1 MAIYHCTVKT
11 IGRASGRSAVAAAA
25 YRSGTRLVDERQ
37 QLVHDFG
44 RKRGVV
50 ASGIELPESA
60 PDRWRDRSALW
71 NEVERTERSS
81 RAQTAREIEAA
92 LPRGLS
98 RAEQVELVRDY
109 ADGLTARGMVVDW
122 SIHDVDGR
130 NPHVHMLMPQRSC
143 DADGFLAKSRTAYV
157 CERDGERRSLT
168 ADELREQPGWEK
180 VYLYDR
186 REMTMPQA
194 EAVGLDPKADRD
206 RRQPLQETRY
216 LNDWNEPER
225 VPEWRREWED
235 CQNRA
240 LERYYERTRVPE
252 AQRSYTD
259 CRSYAEQGVELEPTR
274 HEGPVVSAIE
284 TIARAEAAKRRAA
297 YEPVT
302 ERHRENLEIRQR
314 NGELAALKREL
325 EQVRERIRQA
335 TERLRELRDRARE
348 RVREMAQR
356 ASLQRAREEEPKP
369 EQAQCREMA
378 ARQPDRQP
386 EHARDPLEVLRER
399 AAERARAEGPGRA
412 RDPLEVL
419 RERAA
424 ERARAEG
431 PGRARDPLEVLRE
444 RAAERARANEQDQRR
459 EHGHDRG
466 HDRDYEPEYDRDY
479 EPDYE
484 PEYDRGPR
492 LGLY

>member
-130 NPHVHMLMPQRSC
+130 NPHVHMLMPPRSC

-194 EAVGLDPKADRD
+194 AAAGLDPKADRD

-225 VPEWRREWED
+225 VPEWRREWEEA
-235 CQNRA
+235 QNRA

-348 RVREMAQR
+348 RVREIGRGAHGGSSEPEQR
-356 ASLQRAREEEPKP
+356 RQQQPELPRKP
-369 EQAQCREMA
+369 EQRCEPGR
-378 ARQPDRQP
+378 RQEPERQP
-386 EHARDPLEVLRER
+386 EPERQRQPQTVRDIIEQLRER
-399 AAERARAEGPGRA
+399 QRSRGERVSSTPEESRERLRAWAAE
-412 RDPLEVL
+412 V
-419 RERAA
+419 RERQA
-424 ERARAEG
+424 ERQPE
-431 PGRARDPLEVLRE
+431 P
-444 RAAERARANEQDQRR
+444 AERE
-459 EHGHDRG
+459 
-466 HDRDYEPEYDRDY
+466 HDRDYSRDYDRDY
-479 EPDYE
+479 ELD
-484 PEYDRGPR
+484 YDRDYGPT
-492 LGLY
+492 LGR